1 MGHTVAKLGTG
12 GDGRQART
20 RRTVHNHAMWGA
32 LWPSGR
38 STGYRPHNSR
48 LSIGRGHS
56 AVQWSTCSLRKE

>member
-20 RRTVHNHAMWGA
+20 RRTAHKIMWG
-32 LWPSGR
+32 LWPSVALPG
-38 STGYRPHNSR
+38 TAHTTSR

>member
-20 RRTVHNHAMWGA
+20 RRTVHNHAMWG

-38 STGYRPHNSR
+38 STGYRPHNV
-48 LSIGRGHS
+48 S
-56 AVQWSTCSLRKE
+56 ALHRAGTQCGAMVDLLAP